1 MTRGRGEVSRVTAID
16 DRNRATWPEA
26 VAEFV
31 DLEGWTDAGERVALA
46 AAAPLVRGRPVLDVG
61 AGAGRTASFLRL
73 LTDDYVAVDYTP
85 EMVAAFR
92 RNHPDLEVHQADARD
107 LSRFPDGRF
116 GFAVFSFNGIDAV
129 AHHER
134 ATVLAE
140 LRRVVEPGGWVLW
153 STHNLDGP
161 GHREVPWRGRSDGGP
176 LWWRVPRWLARLP
189 RELPRH
195 RRSWRNWWANRRFG
209 EEHEGWAVRT
219 SAAHDFGILMH
230 YASLGAVRAEAAAAG
245 FVDVTVW
252 DREGRPAVEPS
263 GSHWFQVLARTPSVA

>member
-1 MTRGRGEVSRVTAID
+1 MTVGPEDID
-16 DRNRATWPEA
+16 RRNRATWPGA

-46 AAAPLVRGRPVLDVG
+46 SVAPFVRGRPVLDVG
-61 AGAGRTASFLRL
+61 VGAGRTASFLRL
-73 LTDDYVAVDYTP
+73 LSDDYVAVDYTP
-85 EMVAAFR
+85 EMVDAFR
-92 RNHPDLEVHQADARD
+92 RNHPDLPVHQADARD

-129 AHHER
+129 AHVDR

-140 LRRVVEPGGWVLW
+140 LHRVVEPGGWVLW

-161 GHREVPWRGRSDGGP
+161 GHREVPWRRRPSDGP
-176 LWWRVPRWLARLP
+176 RWWRAARWVARLP

-195 RRSWRNWWANRRFG
+195 RRSWANWWANRGYG
-209 EEHEGWAVRT
+209 EEHDGWAVRT

-230 YASLGAVRAEAAAAG
+230 YASLEAVLDEAAEAG
-245 FVDVTVW
+245 FVEVSVW
-252 DREGRPAVEPS
+252 EREGGTPVKPGDDVS
-263 GSHWFQVLARTPSVA
+263 GTHWFQVLARTPSPA